1 MNQLLQIL
9 CLIVL
14 FVTAGCAAMPFDE
27 ASDQKRSVEIAL
39 NNLRTTQTFKV
50 SVVNIE
56 ADQQSD

>member
-1 MNQLLQIL
+1 
-9 CLIVL
+9 
-14 FVTAGCAAMPFDE
+14 MPFDE